1 VKAEDSNMAANAIA
15 HAAAMAGAA
24 IQNVAYSF
32 ERPCLL
38 FKPRLF
44 ADGNQ
49 WCALYGENIHE
60 GVCGFGDTPSAA
72 MYAFD
77 TEWATCKPPQPKDFI
92 HPLCEENAQLGVG
105 A

>member
-1 VKAEDSNMAANAIA
+1 MKAEDSNMAANAIA

-49 WCALYGENIHE
+49 WCALYGEDLQSGI
-60 GVCGFGDTPSAA
+60 CGFGDTPEKAA
-72 MYAFD
+72 LAFD
-77 TEWATCKPPQPKDFI
+77 KAWAGKCT
-92 HPLCEENAQLGVG
+92 
-105 A
+105 